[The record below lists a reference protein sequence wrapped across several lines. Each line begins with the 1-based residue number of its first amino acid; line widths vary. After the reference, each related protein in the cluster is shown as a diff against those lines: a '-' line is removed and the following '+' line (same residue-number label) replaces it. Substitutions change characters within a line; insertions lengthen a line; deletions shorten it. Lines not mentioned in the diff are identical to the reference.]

1 MSSHELLRRG
11 STFTHRGEPFTVVR
25 VLGGTVVIRDR
36 GGHTHR
42 LWTEQVLEDMTTRE
56 APAASAVGSC
66 SDVTLR
72 ACAALGLAPPRRHTA
87 PTDRERAVPYLHDV
101 EEYLREVFGE
111 RVDRRSVP
119 ARPRSVVHLSTAPET
134 TPPQAA

>member
-25 VLGGTVVIRDR
+25 VLGGTVVVRDR
-36 GGHTHR
+36 GGHIRR
-42 LWTEQVLEDMTTRE
+42 LWTEQVLEDIATRK
-56 APAASAVGSC
+56 APAASAVESC
-66 SDVTLR
+66 SDATLQ
-72 ACAALGLAPPRRHTA
+72 ACAALGLTPPRRRTA
-87 PTDRERAVPYLHDV
+87 PTDRERAVAYLHDV
-101 EEYLREVFGE
+101 DEYAHEVFGE

-119 ARPRSVVHLSTAPET
+119 ARPVVHLFTAPET